1 MYGGSCN
8 ASTSKEETKF
18 FFSVSDDGLDGSLD
32 RFSRLFVEPLMLKDS
47 INRERESVDS
57 EFQQG
62 VNEDIIRVIQLTT
75 SLANEGHPA
84 NSFLVGN
91 SSTLKDNITDDE
103 LYKKV
108 HEFRERFYVANRAYL
123 CIQSER
129 SLDDIQ
135 ELVVKHFADFPEN
148 PDTDPHLSTNLEF
161 SYEKAYKPE
170 YHEKV
175 YYVKPKKDNSDLV
188 IAWCLPSYMKAY
200 RTKPID
206 YLTSVLDYEGPG
218 SLHSYLSKK

>member
-1 MYGGSCN
+1 MYY
-8 ASTSKEETKF
+8 
-18 FFSVSDDGLDGSLD
+18 SVSEEGLDGSLD

-47 INRERESVDS
+47 ISRERESVES
-57 EFQQG
+57 EYQQSFNNDN
-62 VNEDIIRVIQLTT
+62 VRMVQLFS

-84 NSFLVGN
+84 NSFVVGN

-129 SLDDIQ
+129 ALDEIQ
-135 ELVVKHFADFPEN
+135 ELVVKHFVDFPDN
-148 PDTDPHLSTNLEF
+148 PDTDPHLSLNPQF

-170 YHEKV
+170 YHEKI
-175 YYVKPKKDNSDLV
+175 YYMKPKKDKSNLV
-188 IAWCLPSYMKAY
+188 ISWCIPSYTKAY

-206 YLTSVLDYEGPG
+206 YLTSILDYEGPG
-218 SLHSYLSKK
+218 SLYSYLSKK